1 MWVRLG
7 KPPPHRYI
15 EFLAQ
20 SKVICTSVGQ
30 VLPEYGLCIQV
41 GTLVALSSSQSKH
54 ARFLTHQRF
63 DASMRARFST
73 GHFFIEDG
81 QNGGRLCNGV
91 SLVSTPIHDASS
103 ALLWNTPS
111 LSCLLETTSTLRHA
125 RYRFPTPIPSALC
138 PLFLSSLSARS
149 GQRICSWIVN
159 ITNYR
164 LRVEHIRAVL
174 CCSSSLQ
181 RRLAPTDIETCGAS
195 AVTARTATQVARC
208 ASDL

>member
-1 MWVRLG
+1 MTEVMWVRLW

-30 VLPEYGLCIQV
+30 VLPEYRLCIQV

-111 LSCLLETTSTLRHA
+111 LSCLLETTSTLCHA
-125 RYRFPTPIPSALC
+125 SQPP
-138 PLFLSSLSARS
+138 
-149 GQRICSWIVN
+149 
-159 ITNYR
+159 
-164 LRVEHIRAVL
+164 
-174 CCSSSLQ
+174 SLQ
-181 RRLAPTDIETCGAS
+181 PYAPFSCLHYLPVRGKES
-195 AVTARTATQVARC
+195 AVG
-208 ASDL
+208 S